1 MPLLQQLILP
11 GRYQEGCV
19 VLSLCISSLPGLLL
33 VQDASERAVLIPAGL
48 SDGQFYSPPESEAGK
63 AIAYICVCLS

>member
-1 MPLLQQLILP
+1 MALNI
-11 GRYQEGCV
+11 
-19 VLSLCISSLPGLLL
+19 CISSLPGLLL

-63 AIAYICVCLS
+63 ESSPLPFVFGLS